1 MAKQAPLLTVLKF
14 FGDAPAHGSLPVFVA
29 KQGQFGV
36 DFGLHLNGH
45 APLLALAGVVLG
57 FTIILAGVIKGLVL
71 GFTVILAGVILGLLV
86 ILSLVGLTGALVV
99 ALGLPAVSKPG
110 GRALHTYEYIKYT
123 WVS

>member
-45 APLLALAGVVLG
+45 APLLALAAVGVVLS
-57 FTIILAGVIKGLVL
+57 
-71 GFTVILAGVILGLLV
+71 FTVILAGVILGLLV

-110 GRALHTYEYIKYT
+110 GCALHTYEYIKYT